1 MGYLKGRSRIFNEA
15 WPQNSNLFKAPA
27 EADVAVLKYRVDA
40 APVAV
45 VLLVFA
51 AQLWA
56 CTLPFW
62 WSVVAAVGLVFFCG
76 AVVAFQHHHNHAP
89 TFHQRP
95 LNEMLDLIMGLQS
108 GITAYAWTLHHN
120 IGHHGNFLE
129 QNPGS
134 GKRPVDAS
142 AWTRPD
148 GACMNRWEY
157 VWTNR
162 LKMHAECMQVA
173 KKAKRIGRLYA
184 RFRYL
189 SWVVTAGLVALF
201 GWQAVVIFV
210 LLPQV
215 MVLLTFEATNDHH
228 SGLYT
233 DEMMEASRNITSR
246 LYNITRFNLG
256 YHTAHHLKAGVH
268 WSRLPALHAELAP
281 AIPVVLID
289 DADGAL
295 SGLLMGIFRAKP
307 KQVT

>member
-1 MGYLKGRSRIFNEA
+1 M
-15 WPQNSNLFKAPA
+15 
-27 EADVAVLKYRVDA
+27 AVLKYRVDA

-51 AQLWA
+51 AYGRAHCRFGGRSWRR
-56 CTLPFW
+56 W
-62 WSVVAAVGLVFFCG
+62 DWFFCG

-148 GACMNRWEY
+148 GSCMNRWEY
-157 VWTNR
+157 VWVNR

-173 KKAKRIGRLYA
+173 KKAKRVGRLYT

-189 SWVVTAGLVALF
+189 SWGVTAGLVAGF

-210 LLPQV
+210 LLPQL
-215 MVLLTFEATNDHH
+215 MVLLTFEATYDHILGCTPKTSWKRPETSH
-228 SGLYT
+228 H
-233 DEMMEASRNITSR
+233 ASTILRGSISATTPFITSSPVCTGR
-246 LYNITRFNLG
+246 
-256 YHTAHHLKAGVH
+256 VCPP
-268 WSRLPALHAELAP
+268 SR
-281 AIPVVLID
+281 
-289 DADGAL
+289 
-295 SGLLMGIFRAKP
+295 
-307 KQVT
+307 